1 MDLKIYYGNKARSV
15 ELYNRNKEV
24 VERKYCY
31 NNVFNIMNYDDEVFQ
46 KIIKGEWKIAYC
58 YFKVFDDKNV
68 YVRHACFLDVLS
80 NEMIDPTITPLS
92 TFKTRQ
98 RLEYRLL
105 HAFDYEEYME
115 AINTY
120 HNEPALTEYLS
131 IENERLRT
139 QMLTDGLIAID

>member
-1 MDLKIYYGNKARSV
+1 MKIYYGSKNTSV
-15 ELYNRNKEV
+15 DLYNRNKEV
-24 VERKYCY
+24 VEPKYCY
-31 NNVFNIMNYDDEVFQ
+31 NNVFNVMNYDDEVFQ

-105 HAFDYEEYME
+105 HAFDYEEYTEVMS
-115 AINTY
+115 AH
-120 HNEPALTEYLS
+120 HNEPALFEYLS
-131 IENERLRT
+131 IENELLRN
-139 QMLTDGLIAID
+139 QMTADGLIAID

>member
-1 MDLKIYYGNKARSV
+1 
-15 ELYNRNKEV
+15 
-24 VERKYCY
+24 
-31 NNVFNIMNYDDEVFQ
+31 MNYDDEVFQ